1 MTVNLRTL
9 TREKREVPMTR
20 FLMPAT
26 TLTTLNLKKTAF
38 TLICCTV
45 LMLVLAGAPTA
56 VAQSPSF
63 SDFSST
69 TNLTLNGNAA
79 APVNNGTANVLR
91 LTPAAQ
97 SQVGSAWFNI
107 QQPVSGG
114 FTTVFKFQFT
124 AQSALPADGIAF
136 VIQNSSLS
144 ALGQG
149 GGSIGYADGGGTC
162 DGTPCDIGGGI
173 PNSLAV
179 EFDTF
184 NNGSATGD
192 QNANHIAVQSCGVSG
207 GVPRNNS
214 PAHASPNDFNFP
226 DCLIGN
232 LANPTTIMTD
242 GAVHTV
248 IIDYTPPT
256 CFGDCGQGTLTVNLD
271 NIVVSTTSVTID
283 NELNLNTGGN
293 AWVGFTSGTGFY
305 FENHDILS
313 WTFTPHSS
321 SSVNNITVPPGGT
334 GVASFGS
341 FNYKVHNTTTGTMN
355 FSVKAIP
362 VPPGTTFPPNFG
374 TSQCIVYD
382 GTGGNCWEFEA
393 TCNSGTCE
401 GNNFELATSYDAT
414 GPFPGPG
421 FLKGPVTPCAATTF
435 TSNQITEFLVQRQD
449 PTTKGTSGG
458 GISCWVATVNTP
470 TPYAAAVQQPINAD
484 GSSIFNA
491 KRGVVPVK
499 FTITMNGSPTCNL
512 PPATIAVT
520 RTAGGIIG
528 SVDESTYTMAADNGT
543 NFRVSG
549 CQYIYNLAAAAMGPG
564 TYRVDISIAGSVVP
578 VSARFALK

>member
-1 MTVNLRTL
+1 M
-9 TREKREVPMTR
+9 KRFP
-20 FLMPAT
+20 MPAT

-38 TLICCTV
+38 TLFCCTL

-69 TNLTLNGNAA
+69 ANLTLNGNAQ
-79 APVNNGTANVLR
+79 APVNNETANVLR
-91 LTPAAQ
+91 LTPASGGQA
-97 SQVGSAWFNI
+97 GSAWFNI
-107 QQPVSGG
+107 QQPVAGG

-124 AQSALPADGIAF
+124 GASAPPADGIAF

-162 DGTPCDIGGGI
+162 EGAPCDIGGGI

-179 EFDTF
+179 EFDTY
-184 NNGSATGD
+184 NNMTATGD
-192 QNANHIAVQSCGVSG
+192 PNANHIAVQSCGLDEG
-207 GVPRNNS
+207 GSPLPNS
-214 PAHASPNDFNFP
+214 PAHVSPNDYNFP
-226 DCLIGN
+226 DCLIGSI
-232 LANPTTIMTD
+232 ASPETTMSG

-248 IIDYTPPT
+248 IIDYSPAFN
-256 CFGDCGQGTLTVNLD
+256 CGGDSCPGTLTVNLD
-271 NIVVSTTSVTID
+271 GTVVLTTSVTIE

-293 AWVGFTSGTGFY
+293 AWVGFTSGTGLFY
-305 FENHDILS
+305 ENHDILS
-313 WTFTPHSS
+313 WTFTPHTSTTS
-321 SSVNNITVPPGGT
+321 EENIPPGQQ
-334 GVASFGS
+334 GVFNFGS
-341 FNYKVHNTTTGTMN
+341 FNYKVTNTTTGYMDV
-355 FSVKAIP
+355 SVAAIP
-362 VPPGTTFPPNFG
+362 KPAGTTFGPNFP
-374 TSQCIVYD
+374 TAQCIVYD

-393 TCNSGTCE
+393 KCISGTCDS
-401 GNNFELATSYDAT
+401 GDFPLATSYDAT

-421 FLKGPVTPCAATTF
+421 FLKGPTLPCSTTTF
-435 TSNQITEFLVQRQD
+435 TTNQITEFLVQRHD

-458 GISCWVATVNTP
+458 GISCWVATINTP
-470 TPYAAAVQQPINAD
+470 SRYVAAVQQPINSD

-499 FTITMNGSPTCNL
+499 FTLTDNGNATCTL

-520 RTAGGIIG
+520 RTLGGTLGPI
-528 SVDESTYTMAADNGT
+528 SESTYTMAADNGS
-543 NFRVSG
+543 NFRISG

-564 TYRVDISIAGSVVP
+564 TYRVDISIAGLVVG
-578 VSARFALK
+578 SATFALK